1 MTKMKRIY
9 EDGGDQNK
17 NEDDGKECKELN
29 KAEQW
34 REEDEIICATCCKWK
49 PELQVDHEEKAHPV
63 MQLCDQSHCDCVK
76 RTDCVSFAK
85 KTGSGFTLMA

>member
-34 REEDEIICATCCKWK
+34 REEDEIICASCC
-49 PELQVDHEEKAHPV
+49 
-63 MQLCDQSHCDCVK
+63 
-76 RTDCVSFAK
+76 
-85 KTGSGFTLMA
+85 